1 MTSTDHP
8 ICGLFQAWMRIVNKL
23 DILEKIPADYG
34 VDTLLHPSEIH
45 LLQAVGDNPGSNLS
59 TIATTLGITRGAA
72 SQKVTQMVRKG
83 FVRKVR
89 GEVNEKEIF
98 LFLTKAGSVAYSAH
112 EVKHTEVYA
121 QIARRTGD
129 LSPEEIK
136 ILSRFFSAAEAV
148 FDERITE
155 KQNELAEK
163 RRRRH
168 TKPPASDILS

>member
-1 MTSTDHP
+1 MIPSDHS
-8 ICGLFQAWMRIVNKL
+8 ISGLFQAWMRIVNKL

-83 FVRKVR
+83 FIKKVR
-89 GEVNEKEIF
+89 GEVNEKEVF
-98 LFLTKAGSVAYSAH
+98 LFLTKAGSVAYSSH
-112 EVKHTEVYA
+112 EIKHTEVYA
-121 QIARRTGD
+121 QIAQRTGEI
-129 LSPEEIK
+129 SSEELE
-136 ILSRFFSAAEAV
+136 ILSRFFSAAESV

-155 KQNELAEK
+155 KQNELAKMKK
-163 RRRRH
+163 RG
-168 TKPPASDILS
+168 KKLSPPSDIRS